1 MKTIGIIAEYNPFH
15 NGHAYQIAE
24 LKRKTNADF
33 VVIAMSGDFVQ
44 RGAPAIIDKYCR
56 AEMALLCGADL
67 VIELPAVWAVSSAED
82 FAMIKWA
89 VSTGYALEQN
99 PTSSPCLRALPVFL
113 QKNRTFTDLRFLL
126 I

>member
-33 VVIAMSGDFVQ
+33 VIIAMSGDFVQ

-82 FAMIKWA
+82 FA
-89 VSTGYALEQN
+89 
-99 PTSSPCLRALPVFL
+99 SSPSLRALPVFL